1 MDGFVEMMGAP
12 VVMALIL
19 VAMHSHLGYHVVK
32 RGVIFVD
39 IALAQIAAFGVALA
53 LLLGG
58 SIGTNSTWLVALVS
72 TLVGAGLIS
81 LTRSRAAEK
90 IPQEAYIGI
99 IYAVS
104 SAAMILVLTQVP
116 HGGEEIRHLLVGALL
131 WVSWSVVLKTAVLY
145 GVLGLLL
152 YFKRGP
158 LLMVSTDPQG
168 AKAAGMSLGRWDF
181 FFYLILGFVVTSSVQ
196 IAGVLL
202 VFCLLVVPTVMGMR
216 ILADPTRQ
224 FVYTLVIGMVA
235 VVVGAGASYGL
246 DLPTGAAIV
255 CTFGL
260 FLALQVVV
268 EAVVRRRP
276 AIRATT
282 DKNQNRPE
290 PARKAQG

>member
-1 MDGFVEMMGAP
+1 MNGFFEMMAAP
-12 VVMALIL
+12 VVMALVL

-39 IALAQIAAFGVALA
+39 IALAQIAAFGVAVA

-58 SIGTNSTWLVALVS
+58 EMGTTTTWLVALVS
-72 TLVGAGLIS
+72 TLAGAGLIS
-81 LTRSRAAEK
+81 LTRSSAAEK

-131 WVSWSVVLKTAVLY
+131 WVSWPVVIKTAVLY
-145 GVLGLLL
+145 GVLGVVLYLKRKPLLL
-152 YFKRGP
+152 
-158 LLMVSTDPQG
+158 VSTDPER
-168 AKAAGMSLGRWDF
+168 ARAEGMSLRRWDF
-181 FFYLILGFVVTSSVQ
+181 LFYLILGFVVTSSVQ

-216 ILADPTRQ
+216 LLRDPKGQ
-224 FVYTLVIGMVA
+224 FLYTLAVGTGAVVIG
-235 VVVGAGASYGL
+235 AGLSYWL

-255 CTFGL
+255 CTFGVS
-260 FLALQVVV
+260 LAFQVGV
-268 EAVVRRRP
+268 EAIFR
-276 AIRATT
+276 
-282 DKNQNRPE
+282 
-290 PARKAQG
+290 